1 MKIAIIGT
9 GYVGLVS
16 GACFADFGFR
26 VVCIDK
32 DARKIAA
39 LKDGISPIYE
49 PRLDALIADNASA
62 GRLLFD
68 TDIGDAVSEADAVF
82 IAVGTPARRGDGY
95 ADLDFVYAAAKEI
108 AAHLS
113 GYTVVINKS
122 TVPVGTGAE
131 IEKIIAKT
139 NKKAD
144 FDVASNPEF
153 LREGAAIGD
162 FMYPDRV
169 VIGTKSPRAREMLE
183 KIYQSLVALEI
194 PILSTT
200 IETAEMIKYAANAFL
215 ALKISYINQ
224 IADLCEATAANIH
237 DVSRGI
243 GLDKRIG
250 AEFLHPGPGYGGS
263 CFPKDTLAFIKIA
276 EDAGKPI
283 SIVEEVVRYNDL
295 RKKSMVG
302 RINDAVGS
310 VKNKTIAVLGLAFK
324 ANTDDM
330 RESPA
335 LDIIGGLLDAGGRIK
350 AYDPTA
356 MEEAQ
361 KYLPPRIEYSKTAMD
376 CVTDADCVVIL
387 TDWDEFRSLSLDAIS
402 KAMAGTALV
411 DLRSIYDADEAAAA
425 GLQYSG
431 IGHPV

>member
-224 IADLCEATAANIH
+224 IADLCEATTANIH

-356 MEEAQ
+356 MDEAQ
-361 KYLPPRIEYSKTAMD
+361 KYLPPGIEYSKTAMD

>member
-183 KIYQSLVALEI
+183 EIYQSLVALEI

-224 IADLCEATAANIH
+224 IADLCEATTANIH

-361 KYLPPRIEYSKTAMD
+361 KYLPPEIEYSKTAMD
-376 CVTDADCVVIL
+376 CVNDADCVVIL